1 MQRDLVRLRQ
11 LFRRSRVLDMAGLQA
26 CFETRSR
33 RSLFRD
39 LAAVGYQT
47 SYTHGGRYY
56 TLSDV
61 PEFDEWGLW
70 FFRDIGFSEVGTL
83 KDTVA
88 VQVERAPDGRM
99 HAELQ
104 HLLRVR
110 VHNTLLELLRAGRVG
125 RERYERACLY
135 VGADP
140 ERAAEQLRRRQEGDR
155 AVAEILR
162 APTLQEIIEIL
173 SEALR
178 GSAEIPPPEDIAK
191 RLAARG
197 VEVTPQRVR
206 QVFTSHGLVPG
217 KKTALPT

>member
-1 MQRDLVRLRQ
+1 MERHLVLLRQ
-11 LFRRSRVLDMAGLQA
+11 LVRRSVVVDMAVLRER
-26 CFETRSR
+26 FKTRSR

-39 LAAVGYQT
+39 LAAVGYRT

-56 TLSDV
+56 TLFDL

-70 FFRDIGFSEVGTL
+70 FFRDTGFSEAGTL

-88 VQVERAPDGRM
+88 AQVERAPDGRT

-110 VHNTLLELLRAGRVG
+110 VHNTLLELLREERVG
-125 RERYERACLY
+125 RERYQGAYLY
-135 VGADP
+135 VSAHA
-140 ERAAEQLRRRQEGDR
+140 ERAAEQLRRRREGDR

-162 APTLQEIIEIL
+162 PPTPHETIEIL

-178 GSAEIPPPEDIAK
+178 GTTEIPAPVDVAK

-197 VEVTPQRVR
+197 IDVSARRVQ
-206 QVFTSHGLVPG
+206 QVFEEHGLSPE
-217 KKTALPT
+217 KKTPHG